1 MTDLN
6 VSFIKSV
13 MDVFSDSPL
22 AELKVRAGELEISM
36 VRRAGAS
43 TPGAHSSQ
51 RDREGEQPDAGRI
64 VTAPFPGIVYLSPS
78 PGAPAFAPKGH
89 RFSIGDTL
97 LLCESMKTMTPVP
110 APEAGEVET
119 VLIEDGAYVE
129 AGAQLLRYRATGP

>member
-6 VSFIKSV
+6 VAFIKSV
-13 MDVFSDSPL
+13 MDMFASSPL
-22 AELKVRAGELEISM
+22 AELKVRTGELEISM
-36 VRRAGAS
+36 VRRAVGG
-43 TPGAHSSQ
+43 PPEAHSSQ
-51 RDREGEQPDAGRI
+51 RHREVEQPDTGRI

-78 PGAPAFAPKGH
+78 PGAPAFAPEGH

-110 APEAGEVET
+110 APGAGEVET
-119 VLIEDGAYVE
+119 VLVEDGAYVE